1 MKIIGVTGNYPDSE
15 YNISTAN
22 TFLNKGVSIYA
33 VPDTALLRN
42 GNPFFIPE
50 YAPRCTMQVHL
61 VARICRLGRYIS
73 PRFAH
78 RYYDALTV
86 GIAFTAQDLFEQLRA
101 AGAPWDI
108 SKGFDGAAAVGTFKE
123 IDEKDR
129 RTARPYLRM
138 EIDKN
143 TELEVKTENMIN
155 SIENLISCVSKFY
168 MLRQGDLIFTGS
180 PGVSAV
186 ARIDTHVD
194 AFLNEERLLS
204 FNIK

>member
-1 MKIIGVTGNYPDSE
+1 MKIIGVAGNYPDAE
-15 YNISTAN
+15 YNISATN
-22 TFLNKGVSIYA
+22 TFLNKGIVVYA

-42 GNPFFIPE
+42 GNPFFIPD
-50 YAPRCTMQVHL
+50 YAPRCTMEVHL

-86 GIAFTAQDLFEQLRA
+86 GIAFTAQDLFEQLRS

-123 IDEKDR
+123 MDEKDR
-129 RTARPYLRM
+129 QTASPHLRL

-143 TELEVKTENMIN
+143 TELEVKTEYMIN
-155 SIENLISCVSKFY
+155 SIENLIAGISEFY
-168 MLRQGDLIFTGS
+168 TLRQGDLIFTGS
-180 PGVSAV
+180 PAISAV

-194 AFLNEERLLS
+194 AFFNEERLLS